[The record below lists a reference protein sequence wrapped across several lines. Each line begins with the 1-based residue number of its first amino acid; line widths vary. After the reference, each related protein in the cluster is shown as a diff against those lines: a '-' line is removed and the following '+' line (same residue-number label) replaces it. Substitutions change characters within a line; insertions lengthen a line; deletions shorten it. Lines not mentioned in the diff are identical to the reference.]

1 MKVTVIDEMEF
12 KTAFDRNKYC
22 CKCGSH
28 MLKVHHL
35 TYYMLKMHHLTYS
48 YNRPSEWYIECEQC
62 GHEGKSA
69 PTYEL
74 AMLEWK
80 NMVNDVPPKKA
91 PLAFPKK

>member
-22 CKCGSH
+22 AKCGSH
-28 MLKVHHL
+28 MLKV
-35 TYYMLKMHHLTYS
+35 HHLTYS

-80 NMVNDVPPKKA
+80 NMVNDVSPKKA